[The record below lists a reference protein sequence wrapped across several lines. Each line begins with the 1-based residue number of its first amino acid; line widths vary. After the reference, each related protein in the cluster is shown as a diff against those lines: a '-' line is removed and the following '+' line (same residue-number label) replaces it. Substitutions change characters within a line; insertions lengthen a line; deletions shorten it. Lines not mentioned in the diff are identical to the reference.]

1 MGIGTAREASAL
13 QDPAKTALLPPERAD
28 IHPRM
33 TGAIPT
39 MTLTRRAL
47 TLALAAAPL
56 ATPALAETLAPA
68 DQALV
73 DRAVAYLQGM
83 SEVKARF
90 VQTDARGTTVQ
101 GTVFLKRPG
110 KARFAY
116 DPPSGLL
123 VVSNGSTVSVA
134 DSRLKTFDAYPLM
147 STPLSLFLAKTIR
160 LDRGVQVTRVNRMSD
175 GFSITARDG
184 KKQKA
189 GQITLTFTDA
199 PLRLQGWSVTDA
211 QGRTTRV
218 ALSGLQ
224 AAPGLDPKLFVLK
237 DPRPKNV
244 GRAKM

>member
-1 MGIGTAREASAL
+1 
-13 QDPAKTALLPPERAD
+13 
-28 IHPRM
+28 
-33 TGAIPT
+33 

-47 TLALAAAPL
+47 ICLSVIGALAAGPFT
-56 ATPALAETLAPA
+56 TPALAQGLNAS
-68 DQALV
+68 DQAMV
-73 DRAVAYLQGM
+73 DRAVTYLQGIG
-83 SEVKARF
+83 EAKAHF
-90 VQTDARGTTVQ
+90 VQTDARGASSQ

-160 LDRGVQVTRVNRMSD
+160 LDRGVQVTRVTRMSD
-175 GFSITARDG
+175 GFSLTARDL
-184 KKQKA
+184 KKQTA

-199 PLRLQGWSVTDA
+199 PLALQGWSVTDA
-211 QGRTTRV
+211 QGRATRV
-218 ALSGLQ
+218 ALSGLT
-224 AAPGLDPKLFVLK
+224 ATPGLDPSLFVLK

-244 GRAKM
+244 GRGKM